1 MEYRHRVPHDVGQND
16 NEMADENA
24 QHTGHTADLAVD
36 LQQNKGEGHT
46 GHIHG
51 RGVVVQQ
58 GVLAQKLY
66 RQTDRAAVTPSRIS
80 AAVARIPI
88 FRLFTRP
95 SIKWVEEPKI
105 LAYHFRGEALGREGD
120 EGCGREGGDDDHHQ
134 RRQQE
139 QHHQNGKRSG
149 RADSHLFR
157 AYHFPPP
164 IRFIYPEVH
173 STTAICTSR
182 ITASRI

>member
-58 GVLAQKLY
+58 GVLALK
-66 RQTDRAAVTPSRIS
+66 AVP
-80 AAVARIPI
+80 
-88 FRLFTRP
+88 
-95 SIKWVEEPKI
+95 
-105 LAYHFRGEALGREGD
+105 
-120 EGCGREGGDDDHHQ
+120 
-134 RRQQE
+134 
-139 QHHQNGKRSG
+139 
-149 RADSHLFR
+149 ADG
-157 AYHFPPP
+157 
-164 IRFIYPEVH
+164 
-173 STTAICTSR
+173 
-182 ITASRI
+182 